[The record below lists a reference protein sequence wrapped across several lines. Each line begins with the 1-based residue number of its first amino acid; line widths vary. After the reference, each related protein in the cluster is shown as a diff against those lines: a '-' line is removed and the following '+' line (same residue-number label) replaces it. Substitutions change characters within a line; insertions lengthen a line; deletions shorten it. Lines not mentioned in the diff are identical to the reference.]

1 MPELK
6 SLNLVHLVGN
16 SSLLKPYMSG
26 YFVNQKLYEQAR
38 LIANPFIWEEERAKR
53 VREKIEKERASRIRG
68 TKKVKV
74 NQRLVDK
81 LLKKQEKREQVDTE
95 AGILGDSRF
104 SKMFEDEE
112 FAVDETSREFQI
124 LNPNTKVHTQDDAKH
139 KGDPDS
145 ASGSDEEDSDRDIFR
160 PTTKSPRDVD
170 MRVSSSQ
177 IADRRSRDVAFGARA
192 QKNRRGEKSRQDVV
206 GERHVTFMPESRR
219 KSQQSSNPTPA
230 AKRSDPRRSA
240 SSNTLR
246 RL

>member
-6 SLNLVHLVGN
+6 SLNLAHLVGN

-112 FAVDETSREFQI
+112 FAVDETSREFQV
-124 LNPNTKVHTQDDAKH
+124 LNPSTKVHTQDDVKQN
-139 KGDPDS
+139 GDSDS

-160 PTTKSPRDVD
+160 PPTKSARDVD

-177 IADRRSRDVAFGARA
+177 TAGRRSRDVAFGARA
-192 QKNRRGEKSRQDVV
+192 QKNRRAEKSRQDVV
-206 GERHVTFMPESRR
+206 GERQLTFMPESRR
-219 KSQQSSNPTPA
+219 KSQQSYPTPA